1 MTNKRNSKKKNSKN
15 DIAKKIDNVE
25 SSTEK
30 QMINVLKIIF
40 VVLVFL
46 SAFYLLTLM
55 IVSDD
60 DKNDDESLETA
71 IQYEEI
77 LAGSSL
83 TMNDSEYLVVYYDF
97 SDAGLSE
104 LSSAIS
110 SYNSIGSLRIY
121 TVDMSNGFNSKY
133 VSSDK
138 SNVEPE
144 SAKDLLING
153 PTLIKISDGKVAEYI
168 EGTDEVINYLK

>member
-168 EGTDEVINYLK
+168 EGADEVINYLK

>member
-1 MTNKRNSKKKNSKN
+1 MTKKKNIKKNNSKKEV
-15 DIAKKIDNVE
+15 AKKIDNIE
-25 SSTEK
+25 SNAEK
-30 QMINVLKIIF
+30 QMFTVLKIVF

-46 SAFYLLTLM
+46 SAFYLLTLL
-55 IVSDD
+55 IVSDGNED
-60 DKNDDESLETA
+60 DDETVETA

-97 SDAGLSE
+97 SDTGLSD

-110 SYNSIGSLRIY
+110 TYNSIGTLRIY

-138 SNVEPE
+138 SNVEPK
-144 SAKDLLING
+144 SAADLSIKG
-153 PTLIKISDGKVAEYI
+153 STLIKIKDGKVEEYI
-168 EGTDEVINYLK
+168 EGTDEVISYLN